1 MMGNHSPDTVKFPD
15 NSLKIR
21 GTNAHVKW
29 YSYHAGTNRMPLN
42 TPYGCKYVTNNKQF
56 LASYPRDFF
65 PNF

>member
-42 TPYGCKYVTNNKQF
+42 TRMDANM
-56 LASYPRDFF
+56 
-65 PNF
+65 